1 MLPALAQL
9 PPDLARLRPE
19 LDRLAALYE
28 HPRFIE
34 DDPISVPHA
43 FDDPLDREVI
53 GLFAAILAWGRRAT
67 ILHKMADLAERMRH
81 RPARFV
87 LDFDPARDGP
97 RLDGF
102 KHRTFTSGDARA
114 LVLALQA
121 ALRRHGSIEQ
131 LAAVHLP
138 DGAPHVGPA
147 IQGLSDTLMTLVPG
161 TPRRLQKH
169 LARPEAGSAAKRLA
183 MYLRWMV
190 RPGPVDFGQWTAI
203 RPDQLV
209 LPLDVHTGRQARALG
224 LLHRR
229 QDDWRAVR
237 ELTDVCRQLDPADP
251 CRYDFALFG
260 LGAYG
265 PDGF

>member
-1 MLPALAQL
+1 M
-9 PPDLARLRPE
+9 PPDLARLKPE

-28 HPRFIE
+28 DARFIE
-34 DDPISVPHA
+34 DDPVSVPHA
-43 FDDPLDREVI
+43 FDDPADREVI

-67 ILHKMADLAERMRH
+67 ILSKMGELAERLRL

-87 LDFDPARDGP
+87 LDFDPVRDGP

-102 KHRTFTSGDARA
+102 KHRTFTDGDARA

-121 ALRRHGSIEQ
+121 ALREYGSLERI
-131 LAAVHLP
+131 AAVHLTEE
-138 DGAPHVGPA
+138 ATHIGPA
-147 IQGLSDTLMTLVPG
+147 IQGLSDTLMTAVPG

-169 LARPEAGSAAKRLA
+169 LARPDAGSAAKRLA
-183 MYLRWMV
+183 MYVRWMV
-190 RPGPVDFGQWTAI
+190 RPGPVDFGQWTAV

-209 LPLDVHTGRQARALG
+209 LPLDVHTGRQARKLG

-237 ELTDVCRQLDPADP
+237 ELTDACSLLDPADP
-251 CRYDFALFG
+251 CRYDYALFG

-265 PDGF
+265 PDGFPD

>member
-1 MLPALAQL
+1 M
-9 PPDLARLRPE
+9 PPDLARLKPE

-28 HPRFIE
+28 DVRFIE
-34 DDPISVPHA
+34 DDPVSVPHA
-43 FDDPLDREVI
+43 FDDPADREVI

-67 ILHKMADLAERMRH
+67 ILNKMAELAERMRL

-102 KHRTFTSGDARA
+102 KHRTFTAGDARS

-121 ALRRHGSIEQ
+121 ALRRYGSIEAI
-131 LAAVHLP
+131 AAAHLP
-138 DGAPHVGPA
+138 GDATHVGPA
-147 IQGLSDTLMTLVPG
+147 LQGLSDTLMAAVPG

-169 LARPEAGSAAKRLA
+169 LARPDAGSAAKRLA
-183 MYLRWMV
+183 MYVRWMV
-190 RPGPVDFGQWTAI
+190 RPGPVDFGQWRAI
-203 RPDQLV
+203 RSDQLV
-209 LPLDVHTGRQARALG
+209 LPLDVHTGRQARKLG
-224 LLHRR
+224 LLQRK

-237 ELTDVCRQLDPADP
+237 ELTDACALLDPDDP
-251 CRYDFALFG
+251 CRYDYALFG

-265 PDGF
+265 PDGFPERG